1 MTQMTVTKK
10 NRQVL
15 RQRFFGDRKVSGYRP
30 ALERRLYKF
39 KDPKFGHEI
48 EVMVSE
54 DQRINEYKYEKRKN
68 RRGR

>member
-1 MTQMTVTKK
+1 MTMMTVTKK
-10 NRQVL
+10 NRQIL
-15 RQRFFGDRKVSGYRP
+15 RNLFRMDRKVSGYKP
-30 ALERRLYKF
+30 AAERTFYKF

-68 RRGR
+68 RRRK